1 MLKICILGY
10 GGIARAHQNGYKTE
24 LEEKGIAKLV
34 AACDICEE
42 QFTKDMA
49 INIDSGESEKSEL
62 RGYTDLDEMLEK
74 EKPDIVTVALPTYLH
89 KEKTVY
95 LLNKGY
101 NVMCEKPMA
110 LTYEDCLE
118 MIEASKK
125 SGAKLMI
132 GQCIHF
138 ASAYEYLKEVIET
151 EKYGKI
157 HSAFMHR
164 LSTPPNWGWDNWFMD
179 AKRSG
184 GCLFDLHV
192 HDIDFARYAF
202 GEPKEVSCRTRA
214 GFSEYEYAFST
225 LMYDDFTVSVIGDWS
240 LQKFPFESYFRVN
253 FDNAV
258 LECKA
263 NKLTVYPAS
272 ADSFDVELDGKSPYG
287 DELAYFCHV
296 VTEGIENVKNS
307 PESSALSIK
316 LAQTLKKSADMKG
329 AIIPFEV

>member
-118 MIEASKK
+118 MLEASK
-125 SGAKLMI
+125 I
-132 GQCIHF
+132 
-138 ASAYEYLKEVIET
+138 
-151 EKYGKI
+151 
-157 HSAFMHR
+157 R
-164 LSTPPNWGWDNWFMD
+164 
-179 AKRSG
+179 R
-184 GCLFDLHV
+184 
-192 HDIDFARYAF
+192 
-202 GEPKEVSCRTRA
+202 
-214 GFSEYEYAFST
+214 
-225 LMYDDFTVSVIGDWS
+225 
-240 LQKFPFESYFRVN
+240 
-253 FDNAV
+253 
-258 LECKA
+258 
-263 NKLTVYPAS
+263 
-272 ADSFDVELDGKSPYG
+272 
-287 DELAYFCHV
+287 
-296 VTEGIENVKNS
+296 
-307 PESSALSIK
+307 
-316 LAQTLKKSADMKG
+316 
-329 AIIPFEV
+329 

>member
-34 AACDICEE
+34 GACDIREE
-42 QFTKDMA
+42 QFAKDMA

-118 MIEASKK
+118 MLAAAEK
-125 SGAKLMI
+125 SGSKLMV
-132 GQCIHF
+132 GQCVRF
-138 ASAYEYLKEVIET
+138 SAANEYLKEAIDSKKFGEV
-151 EKYGKI
+151 
-157 HSAFMHR
+157 HSAFFHR

-179 AKRSG
+179 TKRSG

-192 HDIDFARYAF
+192 HDIDLARYAF

-214 GFSEYEYAFST
+214 GFSDYEYAFST
-225 LMYDDFTVSVIGDWS
+225 LMYDNFTITAIGDWS

-263 NKLTVYPAS
+263 GKLTVYPAD
-272 ADSFDVELDGKSPYG
+272 ADKYEVELENASSYG
-287 DELAYFCHV
+287 VELAYFCGIV
-296 VTEGIENVKNS
+296 AEGKENIKNK
-307 PESSALSIK
+307 PESAALSIK
-316 LAQTLKKSADMKG
+316 LAETLKKSADNNG
-329 AIIPFEV
+329 AITPFEA